1 MQRKWWNP
9 ESSTQEKHWL
19 RHGSGASGFR
29 CSGKAFQLRHRH
41 VRAHLWSH
49 PKSKR
54 PRHRTDLVV
63 DVCLYLC
70 HIGYSTECSSGA
82 QKQDRIFCRNP
93 CLPAQGHHMTSF
105 WFCLRIYSWTLV
117 QSLIADVDLVM
128 WFLSMH
134 RDLVV
139 YFICVYFTQLTCLY
153 DKRTPKHIAVSFLV
167 LLNRLPN
174 ALGHCA
180 DHIRV
185 RPVINDVRVRI
196 VYLWQLRQVVNLI
209 ASHRQQAAARTLAR
223 WERTTATAST
233 WRTVWSPTTLEHWPS
248 PSPTAAG
255 RTTLAEGESSPAHS
269 FWCAQKFAV
278 VFFLLLLLF
287 GGRFLVVAFCGQLL
301 SCVIAV
307 GVRFAWNRKAWLVY
321 TIL

>member
-29 CSGKAFQLRHRH
+29 CSGKAFQLRHWH

-63 DVCLYLC
+63 DVCLYMYLC

-93 CLPAQGHHMTSF
+93 CLRAQGHHMTSF

-134 RDLVV
+134 RDLAV

-167 LLNRLPN
+167 HLNRLPN

-196 VYLWQLRQVVNLI
+196 VYLWQLRQVINLRLI
-209 ASHRQQAAARTLAR
+209 GNRLPRVHWQGGKGRQRRRRHGVPCGGRPRSNTDHRHNWRRQTGQRRQRVSTLR
-223 WERTTATAST
+223 HNFFGVLR
-233 WRTVWSPTTLEHWPS
+233 
-248 PSPTAAG
+248 
-255 RTTLAEGESSPAHS
+255 SS
-269 FWCAQKFAV
+269 
-278 VFFLLLLLF
+278 LLF
-287 GGRFLVVAFCGQLL
+287 SFYCCYLVVD
-301 SCVIAV
+301 S
-307 GVRFAWNRKAWLVY
+307 
-321 TIL
+321 